1 MEYRKILKSSYNLHL
16 IKTDKFKTL
25 FFKFVFRDDLI
36 KEDVTIR
43 NLLINMLD
51 ESTSKYNTNRLLN
64 IRKEELY
71 DLSTNFRNR
80 RVGNQIL
87 SELSFEMIDTLYTEK
102 SCLYE
107 TIDFIKEVI
116 FNPLFTLEKLNL
128 DKKLLYEDIKE
139 LDTIPNVKALLSLKK
154 TMDSNNS
161 FSIQT
166 SGYLDDLEKITL
178 DDIKTYYKKF
188 INNSLIDIYVV
199 GNIDFYEIEKL
210 ITENIKFNTIKKEKD
225 SIYNNYINKKKVIAI
240 KEEDS
245 NYKQSKLC
253 IGLNIKN
260 PSDTDIKYNAILYNM
275 ILGNS
280 PESLLFNNV
289 REKKS
294 LAYDVTSSYFKN
306 DNIII
311 ITTGIN
317 KENYKLCIDA
327 IKCEIKNIENG
338 NFTSSHLEN
347 CKTLIKSIL
356 KESFDFQNTITEYYF
371 GLSYLK
377 LDNIEHQ
384 IENIDKVT
392 KEDIIEF
399 SKKVKIDSIY
409 FLKEN

>member
-116 FNPLFTLEKLNL
+116 FNPLFTLEKLNI
-128 DKKLLYEDIKE
+128 DKKLLYDDIKE
-139 LDTIPNVKALLSLKK
+139 LDTIPNVKALLSLKR

-188 INNSLIDIYVV
+188 INNSLIDIYIV
-199 GNIDFYEIEKL
+199 GNIDFYEMEKL

-225 SIYNNYINKKKVIAI
+225 SIYNNYINKKKAIAI
-240 KEEDS
+240 KEDDS

-294 LAYDVTSSYFKN
+294 LAYDITSSYFKN

-377 LDNIEHQ
+377 LDNIERQ

>member
-107 TIDFIKEVI
+107 TINFIKEVI

-139 LDTIPNVKALLSLKK
+139 LDTIPNVKALLSLKR

-178 DDIKTYYKKF
+178 DDIKAYYKKF

-210 ITENIKFNTIKKEKD
+210 ITENIKFNTIKKEKN
-225 SIYNNYINKKKVIAI
+225 SIYNNYINKKKAIAI
-240 KEEDS
+240 KEENS

-377 LDNIEHQ
+377 LDNIECQ

>member
-139 LDTIPNVKALLSLKK
+139 LDTIPNVKALLSLKR

-280 PESLLFNNV
+280 PESLLFNSV

-377 LDNIEHQ
+377 LDNIERQ

>member
-128 DKKLLYEDIKE
+128 EKKLLYEDIKE
-139 LDTIPNVKALLSLKK
+139 LDTIPNVKALLSLKR

-280 PESLLFNNV
+280 PDSLLFNNV

>member
-43 NLLINMLD
+43 NLLINMFD

-128 DKKLLYEDIKE
+128 DKKLLYDDIKE
-139 LDTIPNVKALLSLKK
+139 LDTIPNVKALLSLKR

-225 SIYNNYINKKKVIAI
+225 SIYNNYINKKKAIAI
-240 KEEDS
+240 KEDDS

-377 LDNIEHQ
+377 LDNIERQ

>member
-139 LDTIPNVKALLSLKK
+139 LDTIPNVKALLSLKR

-317 KENYKLCIDA
+317 KENYYL
-327 IKCEIKNIENG
+327 
-338 NFTSSHLEN
+338 
-347 CKTLIKSIL
+347 
-356 KESFDFQNTITEYYF
+356 YY
-371 GLSYLK
+371 YNK
-377 LDNIEHQ
+377 
-384 IENIDKVT
+384 
-392 KEDIIEF
+392 
-399 SKKVKIDSIY
+399 
-409 FLKEN
+409 

>member
-102 SCLYE
+102 SCFYE

-128 DKKLLYEDIKE
+128 DKKLLYDDIKE
-139 LDTIPNVKALLSLKK
+139 LDTIPNVKALLSLKR

-199 GNIDFYEIEKL
+199 GNIDFYEMEKL

-225 SIYNNYINKKKVIAI
+225 SIYNNYINKKKAIAI
-240 KEEDS
+240 KEDDS

-377 LDNIEHQ
+377 LDNIDRQ

>member
-87 SELSFEMIDTLYTEK
+87 SELSFEMIDTLYTER

-128 DKKLLYEDIKE
+128 DKKLLYDDIKE
-139 LDTIPNVKALLSLKK
+139 LDTIPNVKALLSLKR

-225 SIYNNYINKKKVIAI
+225 SIYNNYINKKKAIAI

-377 LDNIEHQ
+377 LDNIERQ

>member
-128 DKKLLYEDIKE
+128 DKKLLYDDIKE
-139 LDTIPNVKALLSLKK
+139 LDTIPNVKALLSLKR

-166 SGYLDDLEKITL
+166 SGYLDGLEKITL

-199 GNIDFYEIEKL
+199 GNIDFYEMEKL

-225 SIYNNYINKKKVIAI
+225 SIYNNYINKKKAIAI
-240 KEEDS
+240 KEDDS

-377 LDNIEHQ
+377 LDNIERQ

>member
-128 DKKLLYEDIKE
+128 DKKLLYDDIKE
-139 LDTIPNVKALLSLKK
+139 LDTIPNVKALLSLKR

-225 SIYNNYINKKKVIAI
+225 SIYNNYINKKKAIAI
-240 KEEDS
+240 KEDDS

-294 LAYDVTSSYFKN
+294 LAYDITSSYFKN

-377 LDNIEHQ
+377 LDNIERQ

>member
-128 DKKLLYEDIKE
+128 DKKLLYDDIKE
-139 LDTIPNVKALLSLKK
+139 LDTIPNVKALLSLKR

-225 SIYNNYINKKKVIAI
+225 SIYNNYINKKKAIAI
-240 KEEDS
+240 KEDDS

-384 IENIDKVT
+384 TENIDKVT

>member
-1 MEYRKILKSSYNLHL
+1 MKYRKILKSSYNLHL

-128 DKKLLYEDIKE
+128 DKKLLYDDIKE
-139 LDTIPNVKALLSLKK
+139 LDTIPNVKALLSLKR

-199 GNIDFYEIEKL
+199 GNIDFYEMEKL

-225 SIYNNYINKKKVIAI
+225 SIYNNYINKKKAIAI
-240 KEEDS
+240 KEDDS

-377 LDNIEHQ
+377 LDNIERQ

>member
-128 DKKLLYEDIKE
+128 DKKLLYDDIKE
-139 LDTIPNVKALLSLKK
+139 LDTIPNIKALLSLKRI
-154 TMDSNNS
+154 MDSNNS

-225 SIYNNYINKKKVIAI
+225 SIYNNYINKKKAIAI
-240 KEEDS
+240 KEDDS

-384 IENIDKVT
+384 TENIDKVT

>member
-139 LDTIPNVKALLSLKK
+139 LDTIPNVKALLSLKR

-210 ITENIKFNTIKKEKD
+210 IAENIKFNTIKKEKD
-225 SIYNNYINKKKVIAI
+225 SIYNNYINKKKAIAI
-240 KEEDS
+240 KEDDS

-377 LDNIEHQ
+377 LDNIERQ

>member
-128 DKKLLYEDIKE
+128 DKKLLYDDIKE
-139 LDTIPNVKALLSLKK
+139 LDTIPNVKALLSLKR

-199 GNIDFYEIEKL
+199 GNIDFYEMEKL

-225 SIYNNYINKKKVIAI
+225 SIYNNYINKKKAIAI
-240 KEEDS
+240 KEDDS

-377 LDNIEHQ
+377 LDNIERQ

-409 FLKEN
+409 LLKEN

>member
-377 LDNIEHQ
+377 LDNIERQ

>member
-128 DKKLLYEDIKE
+128 EKKLLYEDIKE
-139 LDTIPNVKALLSLKK
+139 LDTIPNVKALLSLKR

-377 LDNIEHQ
+377 LDNIERQ

>member
-128 DKKLLYEDIKE
+128 DKKLLYDDIKE
-139 LDTIPNVKALLSLKK
+139 LDTIPNVKALLSLKR

-199 GNIDFYEIEKL
+199 GNIDFYEMEKL

-225 SIYNNYINKKKVIAI
+225 SIYNNYINKKKAIAI
-240 KEEDS
+240 KEDDS

-377 LDNIEHQ
+377 LDNIERQ
-384 IENIDKVT
+384 IENIYKVT

>member
-128 DKKLLYEDIKE
+128 DKKLLYDDIKE
-139 LDTIPNVKALLSLKK
+139 LDTIPNVKALLSLKR

-225 SIYNNYINKKKVIAI
+225 SIYNNYINKKKAIAI
-240 KEEDS
+240 KEDDS

-377 LDNIEHQ
+377 LDNIERQ
-384 IENIDKVT
+384 TENIDKVT

>member
-128 DKKLLYEDIKE
+128 DKKLLYDDIKE
-139 LDTIPNVKALLSLKK
+139 LDTIPNVKALLSLKR

-199 GNIDFYEIEKL
+199 GNIDFYEMEKL

-225 SIYNNYINKKKVIAI
+225 SIYNNYINKKKAIAI
-240 KEEDS
+240 KEDDS

-377 LDNIEHQ
+377 LDNIERQ

-392 KEDIIEF
+392 KEDIIGF

>member
-128 DKKLLYEDIKE
+128 DKKLLYDDIKE
-139 LDTIPNVKALLSLKK
+139 LDTIPNVKALLSLKR

-199 GNIDFYEIEKL
+199 GNIDFYEMEKL

-225 SIYNNYINKKKVIAI
+225 SIYNNYINKKKAIAI
-240 KEEDS
+240 KEDDS

-294 LAYDVTSSYFKN
+294 LAYDITSSYFKN

-327 IKCEIKNIENG
+327 IKYEIKNIENG

-377 LDNIEHQ
+377 LDNIERQ

>member
-116 FNPLFTLEKLNL
+116 FNPLFTLEKLKL
-128 DKKLLYEDIKE
+128 DKKLLYDDIKE
-139 LDTIPNVKALLSLKK
+139 LDTIPNVKALLSLKR

-225 SIYNNYINKKKVIAI
+225 SIYNNYINKKKATAI
-240 KEEDS
+240 KEDDS

-377 LDNIEHQ
+377 LDNIERQ

>member
-87 SELSFEMIDTLYTEK
+87 SELSFEMIDTLYTER

-128 DKKLLYEDIKE
+128 DKKLLYDDIKE
-139 LDTIPNVKALLSLKK
+139 LDTIPNVKALLSLKR

-225 SIYNNYINKKKVIAI
+225 SIYNNYINKKKAIAI
-240 KEEDS
+240 KEDDS

-377 LDNIEHQ
+377 LDNIERQ

>member
-139 LDTIPNVKALLSLKK
+139 LDTIPNVKALLSLKR

-317 KENYKLCIDA
+317 KETYKLCIDA

>member
-139 LDTIPNVKALLSLKK
+139 LDTIPNVKALLSLKR

-210 ITENIKFNTIKKEKD
+210 ITENIMFNTIKKEKD

>member
-128 DKKLLYEDIKE
+128 DKKLLYDDIKE
-139 LDTIPNVKALLSLKK
+139 LDTIPNVKALLSLKR

-178 DDIKTYYKKF
+178 DDIKAYYKKF

-199 GNIDFYEIEKL
+199 GNIDFYEMEKL

-225 SIYNNYINKKKVIAI
+225 SIYNNYINKKKAIAI
-240 KEEDS
+240 KEDDS

-377 LDNIEHQ
+377 LDNIERQ

>member
-128 DKKLLYEDIKE
+128 EKKLLYEDIKE
-139 LDTIPNVKALLSLKK
+139 LDTIPNVKALLSLKR

-199 GNIDFYEIEKL
+199 GKSDF
-210 ITENIKFNTIKKEKD
+210 
-225 SIYNNYINKKKVIAI
+225 
-240 KEEDS
+240 
-245 NYKQSKLC
+245 
-253 IGLNIKN
+253 
-260 PSDTDIKYNAILYNM
+260 
-275 ILGNS
+275 
-280 PESLLFNNV
+280 
-289 REKKS
+289 
-294 LAYDVTSSYFKN
+294 
-306 DNIII
+306 
-311 ITTGIN
+311 
-317 KENYKLCIDA
+317 
-327 IKCEIKNIENG
+327 
-338 NFTSSHLEN
+338 
-347 CKTLIKSIL
+347 
-356 KESFDFQNTITEYYF
+356 
-371 GLSYLK
+371 
-377 LDNIEHQ
+377 
-384 IENIDKVT
+384 
-392 KEDIIEF
+392 
-399 SKKVKIDSIY
+399 
-409 FLKEN
+409 

>member
-139 LDTIPNVKALLSLKK
+139 LDTIPNVKALLSLKR

-225 SIYNNYINKKKVIAI
+225 SIYNNYINKKKAIAI
-240 KEEDS
+240 KEDDS

-377 LDNIEHQ
+377 LDNIERQ

>member
-139 LDTIPNVKALLSLKK
+139 LDTIPNVKALLSLKR

>member
-139 LDTIPNVKALLSLKK
+139 LDTIPNVKALLSLKR

-280 PESLLFNNV
+280 PESKLFKNI

-377 LDNIEHQ
+377 LDNIERQ

>member
-128 DKKLLYEDIKE
+128 DKKLLYDDIKE
-139 LDTIPNVKALLSLKK
+139 LDTIPNVKALLSLKR

-199 GNIDFYEIEKL
+199 GNIDFYETEKL

-225 SIYNNYINKKKVIAI
+225 SIYNNYINKKKAIAI
-240 KEEDS
+240 KEDDS

-294 LAYDVTSSYFKN
+294 LAYDITSSYFKN

-377 LDNIEHQ
+377 LDNIERQ

>member
-128 DKKLLYEDIKE
+128 DKKLLYDDIKE

-225 SIYNNYINKKKVIAI
+225 SIYNNYINKKKAIAI
-240 KEEDS
+240 KEDDS

-294 LAYDVTSSYFKN
+294 LAYDITSSYFKN

-377 LDNIEHQ
+377 LDNIERQ

>member
-128 DKKLLYEDIKE
+128 DKKLLYDDIKE
-139 LDTIPNVKALLSLKK
+139 LDTIPNVKALLSLKR

-199 GNIDFYEIEKL
+199 GNIDFYEMEKL

-225 SIYNNYINKKKVIAI
+225 SIYNNYINKKKAIAI
-240 KEEDS
+240 KEDDS

-377 LDNIEHQ
+377 LDNIERQ

>member
-116 FNPLFTLEKLNL
+116 FNPLVTLEKLNL

-139 LDTIPNVKALLSLKK
+139 LDTIPNVKALLSLKR

-377 LDNIEHQ
+377 LDNIERQ

>member
-16 IKTDKFKTL
+16 IKTDKFKIL

-43 NLLINMLD
+43 NLLINMFD

-139 LDTIPNVKALLSLKK
+139 LDTIPNVKALLSLKR

-225 SIYNNYINKKKVIAI
+225 SIYNNYINKKKAIAI
-240 KEEDS
+240 KEDDS

-377 LDNIEHQ
+377 LDNIERQ

>member
-43 NLLINMLD
+43 NILINMLD

-128 DKKLLYEDIKE
+128 DKKLLYDDIKE
-139 LDTIPNVKALLSLKK
+139 LGTIPNVKALLSLKR

-199 GNIDFYEIEKL
+199 GNIDFYEMEKL

-225 SIYNNYINKKKVIAI
+225 SIYNNYINKKKAIAI
-240 KEEDS
+240 KEDDS

-377 LDNIEHQ
+377 LDNIERQ

>member
-128 DKKLLYEDIKE
+128 EKKLLYEDIKE
-139 LDTIPNVKALLSLKK
+139 LDTIPNVKALLSLKR

-280 PESLLFNNV
+280 PESLLFNSV

-377 LDNIEHQ
+377 LDNIERQ

>member
-139 LDTIPNVKALLSLKK
+139 LDTIPNVKALLSLKR

-377 LDNIEHQ
+377 LDNIERQ